1 MGPRARQLLLQ
12 YFIDPA
18 DFPKNTVVPQQAQV
32 AI

>member
-1 MGPRARQLLLQ
+1 LLQ